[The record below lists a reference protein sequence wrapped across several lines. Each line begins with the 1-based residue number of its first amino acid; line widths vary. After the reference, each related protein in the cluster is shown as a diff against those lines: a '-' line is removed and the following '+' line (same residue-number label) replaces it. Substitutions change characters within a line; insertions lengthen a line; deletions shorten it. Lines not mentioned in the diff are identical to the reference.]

1 MHNRRTPPSSHKPT
15 GFRRVKVGKREVLT
29 EGFRRVVFQDLFHYF
44 MTITWPQLFATFAVF
59 FLVFDT
65 LFGCAY
71 YLVPGCIANLNPP
84 GFAGAFFFSVET
96 LATVGY
102 GDMHPQTV
110 YGHSVAMIEIFV
122 GLMSLAVITGLMFAR
137 FSRPRARFLFSK
149 SMVIRPIDGRRTLIL
164 RAANLRL
171 NVIQDASALLYMM
184 RNDVTE
190 EGFRIRRVVDLTLL
204 RSTQPTF
211 NLGWTIMHVLDQ
223 SSPLSQETPD
233 SLRKSD
239 AAFVVNMSGTDEV
252 TGQMLTARAEYTSDD
267 VHWNATFRDV
277 LMEDADGTLHID
289 YAKFDEVE
297 PFP

>member
-1 MHNRRTPPSSHKPT
+1 MIPPSHKPT
-15 GFRRVKVGKREVLT
+15 GIRRVKVGKREVLT

-110 YGHSVAMIEIFV
+110 YGHSVAMIEVFV

-149 SMVIRPIDGRRTLIL
+149 GMVIRPIDGRRTLIL

-171 NVIQDASALLYMM
+171 NVIRDASARLYMM
-184 RNDVTE
+184 RNDVTQ
-190 EGFRIRRVVDLTLL
+190 EGFRIRRVFDLTLL

-223 SSPLSQETPD
+223 SSPLFQETPD

-239 AAFVVNMSGTDEV
+239 AAFVVNMSGTDEI
-252 TGQMLTARAEYTSDD
+252 TGQMLTAQADYANGD
-267 VHWNATFRDV
+267 VHWNATFLDV
-277 LMEDADGTLHID
+277 LVEGADGTLHID
-289 YAKFDEVE
+289 YTKFDEVE
-297 PFP
+297 PYP